1 MSKDILDEIDDVIE
15 WHGSSDA
22 MVWTAERRLAPT
34 LPTISDADREAFA
47 RGIAS
52 LGEAIQEMADAAR
65 RATAS
70 LSSFPV
76 VIYVEDETTAPEVD
90 AALRAVLADVGLEVA
105 PEANGEQRIRE

>member
-22 MVWTAERRLAPT
+22 MVWTAGRRLAPA

-47 RGIAS
+47 RGLAS
-52 LGEAIQEMADAAR
+52 LGEAIQEMTDAFR

-90 AALRAVLADVGLEVA
+90 AALRAVLAEAGMAVVDEEGL
-105 PEANGEQRIRE
+105 